1 MSWALLFLLFLFGNS
16 ALLNAQLNAQDTL
29 EAKNFKAYMMEFLQ
43 LEEKDPGPTDFSLQ
57 YRIPGNGEGHI
68 VVACYLRSQNLGCV
82 PTLVKLFRDYKNGS
96 QGSYR
101 GKITFV
107 IANPLELLE
116 SNRDNE
122 GQLKIS
128 QLLQHQDRDRIEAI
142 KESIQEADL
151 FIEIFPELNEYSKS
165 YYAFSFDQLSYE
177 LAKYLRFS
185 ETLVLS
191 TEEEESALAA
201 HARKFDVRAL
211 ALHLNQKE
219 LSEAEALA
227 AYQKSRQAVEFAMQ
241 AKSRNLLSK
250 VSDIKFL
257 TETLPELKEI
267 YTIKQREDF
276 EPSKNLDQNFHE
288 FQSVKANE
296 VLGSDKS
303 GTEIKALFDG
313 KVINVKNLTRD
324 AAGLALPPFPR
335 YLFKIAVPTELEKL
349 LP

>member
-16 ALLNAQLNAQDTL
+16 GRLNAQDTL
-29 EAKNFKAYMMEFLQ
+29 EAKDFRAYMLEFLQ

-68 VVACYLRSQNLGCV
+68 VVACYLRSQSLGCV
-82 PTLVKLFRDYKNGS
+82 PTIVKLFSDYKNGK

-101 GKITFV
+101 GKLTFV

-116 SNRDNE
+116 SNRDKE

-142 KESIQEADL
+142 KQSIRKADL
-151 FIEIFPELNEYSKS
+151 LIEIFPELNEHSQN

-177 LAKYLRFS
+177 LSKYLRFS

-191 TEEEESALAA
+191 AEEEESALAA
-201 HARKFDVRAL
+201 HARRFDVRSI

-227 AYQKSRQAVEFAMQ
+227 AYQKSRQAIEFAMQ
-241 AKSRNLLSK
+241 VKARNLLTK
-250 VSDIKFL
+250 VADIKIL

-276 EPSKNLDQNFHE
+276 EPSKKLDQNFHE
-288 FQSVKANE
+288 FQNVKASE
-296 VLGSDKS
+296 VLGRDKS
-303 GTEIKALFDG
+303 ETEIKAFFDG
-313 KVINVKNLTRD
+313 KIINVKNLTRD

-335 YLFKIAVPTELEKL
+335 YLFKVIEPIELKKL